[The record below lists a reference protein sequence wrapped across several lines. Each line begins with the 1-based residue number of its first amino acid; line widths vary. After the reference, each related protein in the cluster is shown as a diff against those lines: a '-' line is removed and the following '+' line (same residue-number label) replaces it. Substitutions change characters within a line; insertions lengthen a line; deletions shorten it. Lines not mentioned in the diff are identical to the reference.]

1 VARVLSTAIVL
12 ALLAATALAF
22 ALTERAKLEHSPIL
36 GTNVT
41 PVFSPAARDPSKR
54 AAGISFRLRKAER
67 VEVWIEN
74 RAGDRVRTLL
84 HKRSFRAGSTVAL
97 VWDGASDT
105 GISAP
110 DGTYRPVVRLPH
122 RTFVLPSPIRIDT
135 MPPKIVVR
143 HPQYPIISPDGDGHH
158 DTFTVQYRIDEPAR
172 AILLLRGK
180 QVVLTLRHKQT
191 GELTWNGKP
200 NGRAAA
206 PGRYVLSVSA
216 QDTAGNVSKGFP
228 FAIAQVRYVVLARDR
243 VVVRPGGKFAIRVST
258 DAPSVQWRL
267 NGRSGVERS
276 GTLHFRAPRSS
287 GVFHLFVD
295 AAGHAARCTVVVA

>member
-1 VARVLSTAIVL
+1 MARVLSTAIVL

-41 PVFSPAARDPSKR
+41 PIFSPDARDAAKR
-54 AAGISFRLRKAER
+54 VAGISFRLRKAER

-84 HKRSFRAGSTVAL
+84 RKRSYPAGSRISL
-97 VWDGASDT
+97 VWDGASDN

-110 DGTYRPVVRLPH
+110 DGTYEPVVRLPH

-135 MPPKIVVR
+135 TPPKIVVR
-143 HPQYPIISPDGDGHH
+143 HPQYPILSPDGDGHH
-158 DTFTVQYRIDEPAR
+158 DTFTVSYRIDEPAH

-180 QVVLTLRHKQT
+180 QVLFTLRRKQT
-191 GELTWNGKP
+191 GKLVWNGKP

-216 QDTAGNVSKGFP
+216 QDTAGNVAKGFP

-243 VVVRPGGKFAIRVST
+243 VVVRPGGRFAIRVST
-258 DAPSVQWRL
+258 DAPNVQWRM

-276 GTLHFRAPRSS
+276 GTLRFRAPRSA
-287 GVFHLFVD
+287 GVYHLFVY
-295 AAGHAARCTVVVA
+295 AAGHAAKCAVVVA

>member
-41 PVFSPAARDPSKR
+41 PVFSPDARDASKR
-54 AAGISFRLRKAER
+54 VAGISFRLRKAER
-67 VEVWIEN
+67 IEVWVEN
-74 RAGDRVRTLL
+74 GAGDRVRTLL
-84 HKRSFRAGSTVAL
+84 RRRSYRAGSKIDL
-97 VWDGASDT
+97 VWDGASDN

-135 MPPKIVVR
+135 TPPKIAVR

-158 DTFTVQYRIDEPAR
+158 DTFTVQYRIDEPAH

-180 QVVLTLRHKQT
+180 QVLFTLRRKQT
-191 GELTWNGKP
+191 GELVWNGKP
-200 NGRAAA
+200 NGRPAA

-216 QDTAGNVSKGFP
+216 QDTAGNVAKGFP

-243 VVVRPGGKFAIRVST
+243 VVVRPGGRFAIRVST

-276 GTLHFRAPRSS
+276 GTLRFRAPRSA
-287 GVFHLFVD
+287 GVYHLFVY
-295 AAGHAARCTVVVA
+295 AAGHAAKCAVVVA